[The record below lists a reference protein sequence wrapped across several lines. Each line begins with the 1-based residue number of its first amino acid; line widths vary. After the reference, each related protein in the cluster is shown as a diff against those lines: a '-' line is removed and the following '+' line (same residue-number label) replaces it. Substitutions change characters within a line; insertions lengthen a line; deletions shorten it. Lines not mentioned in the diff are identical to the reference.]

1 MIIMRYTLLLHYPE
15 TPAADLGPEA
25 MEEAMRAFQKYATML
40 DEAGALMSAEVLL
53 PSTASTTL
61 RLVDGAP
68 HVQDGPFAD
77 SLEQLGG
84 TFVLDVADMDEA
96 LAWAKQC
103 PSLPWGAVE
112 LRPTATRFVN
122 GAWTS

>member
-1 MIIMRYTLLLHYPE
+1 MRYTLLLHYPE
-15 TPAADLGPEA
+15 ASAEELGAEA
-25 MEEAMRAFQKYATML
+25 IEEAMRAFQEYARLL
-40 DEAGALMSAEVLL
+40 DEARALISAEVLQ
-53 PSTASTTL
+53 PSSASTTL
-61 RLVDGAP
+61 RIVDGAP
-68 HVQDGPFAD
+68 HVQDGPFVD

-112 LRPTATRFVN
+112 LRPTATHFAD
-122 GAWTS
+122 GAWTV